1 MSDTAFQGEERK
13 RPGVEREYSTDE
25 IIVYWEPALCIHS
38 ARCLR
43 GLPQVFDVNRRPWVT
58 VDAASADEIADVITR
73 CPSGA
78 LRFKRLDGG
87 AQEQSPEVTQIRA
100 TPNGPLYVRGKLVI
114 TDQDGTVHELPRA
127 ALCRCGH
134 SANKPFCDNTHLRIG
149 FDTTE

>member
-1 MSDTAFQGEERK
+1 MSENVEERK
-13 RPGVEREYSTDE
+13 SPGVQREYSTDK

-78 LRFKRLDGG
+78 LRFLRLDDGE
-87 AQEQSPEVTQIRA
+87 QEAPPEVTQIRA
-100 TPNGPLYVRGKLVI
+100 TPNGPLYLRGMMKI
-114 TDQDGTVHELPRA
+114 TDQDGKVHELPRA

-149 FDTTE
+149 FNSEE